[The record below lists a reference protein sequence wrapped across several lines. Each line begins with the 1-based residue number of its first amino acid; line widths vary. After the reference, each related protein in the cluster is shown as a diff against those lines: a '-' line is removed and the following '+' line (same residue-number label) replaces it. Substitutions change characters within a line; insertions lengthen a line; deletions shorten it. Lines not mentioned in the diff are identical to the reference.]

1 MEFIKKIVLN
11 EVIRTLVHSLRDVEA
26 CLRVEQEFQQKIT
39 WRISPRPFQID
50 RNTYAEIESLGAL
63 LLEFYRCIQ
72 ELYFGSASGR
82 LPRWIGEYLELGKPE
97 QVIEYGRMR
106 RFRRDVPL
114 IIRPDILLTEDGLAI
129 TELDSVPGG
138 FPHWNRDGTFERL
151 RRIGGPDG
159 IVQGFAQVRGM
170 VEEEPV

>member
-138 FPHWNRDGTFERL
+138 FGLTAELGRAYTLLGYDV
-151 RRIGGPDG
+151 IG
-159 IVQGFAQVRGM
+159 AQMELYRALPRV
-170 VEEEPV
+170 